1 MTSEE
6 LLSEA
11 TKGRRMRS
19 PEYLA
24 FQQECVAVGGRFG
37 LNGAAVEMACL
48 NPNGLGRLALICPA
62 GLWIDEHPIP
72 DLFAMLP
79 FELAKVLFH
88 DPKVGE
94 KVLTQGLDFSDMKA
108 LQNFLVGNARRLGTA
123 GKILFPIPSRQL
135 AKRLYRQTLD
145 TLLVWGREDRFIP
158 PVYAERWQELL
169 PSSELALVDE
179 AGHMAPYEQPDAV
192 LEAIQKFLGAS

>member
-1 MTSEE
+1 
-6 LLSEA
+6 
-11 TKGRRMRS
+11 
-19 PEYLA
+19 
-24 FQQECVAVGGRFG
+24 
-37 LNGAAVEMACL
+37 
-48 NPNGLGRLALICPA
+48 
-62 GLWIDEHPIP
+62 
-72 DLFAMLP
+72 MLP

-108 LQNFLVGNARRLGTA
+108 LQDFLVGNARRLGTA